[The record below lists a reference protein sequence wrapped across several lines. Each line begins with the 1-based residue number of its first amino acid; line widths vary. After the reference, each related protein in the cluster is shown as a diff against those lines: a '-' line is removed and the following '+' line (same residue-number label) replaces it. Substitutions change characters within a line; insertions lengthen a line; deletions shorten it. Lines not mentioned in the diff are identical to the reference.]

1 MDFSIDPISI
11 IKLFKDLTINV
22 ITYIWQNKEPNSNQF
37 KWIYCRLLKVNNK
50 LIEL

>member
-22 ITYIWQNKEPNSNQF
+22 ITYIWQNKEPNSNQ
-37 KWIYCRLLKVNNK
+37 YCESLKVNNK
-50 LIEL
+50 LIGL